1 MGNKVLNRNVLRG
14 NGLSKNML
22 SKIRPALAAAL
33 LCVAQQALAI
43 LPIEQWQTSSGA
55 KVLFVANRGLP
66 MLDVSVD
73 FPAGSGYDT
82 AAKAG
87 VAAMTNGLLRMGADG
102 LGEDDIARRFADIG
116 AALGGRFDFDR
127 AGLSLRTLSD
137 PRQREPALDLLAR
150 ILRAPAFP
158 AAVLNREK
166 ARQIGALKEADLK
179 PDSQAGR
186 MFYRLVY
193 REHPYALRSVGEVD
207 TVGNMTRD
215 DLLAFYRQHYA
226 ADRAVIAIMGD
237 VSRADAGAIAEQLT
251 RGLPRSNG
259 AAPALPQVIPLERA
273 ITRVVAH
280 PATQSHILMGAPGIH
295 RGDPDYFPLFVGNHI
310 LGGGGFVSRINEEVR
325 QKRGLAYSA
334 YSYFSPQQVPGPFV
348 IGMQTRR
355 DQADEALA
363 VTRKTLRDFVSN
375 GPTEK
380 ELVAAK
386 QNIVGGFPMRID
398 SNRKIHEY
406 LAVIGFYGL
415 PVSYLEDF
423 VGNVERVTVADIKA
437 AFAKHVDPEKLVTVV
452 VGADKDQTLTAPAAR

>member
-1 MGNKVLNRNVLRG
+1 METDKLL
-14 NGLSKNML
+14 KML
-22 SKIRPALAAAL
+22 RPALAAAL
-33 LCVAQQALAI
+33 LCAAQQAFAI

-55 KVLFVANRGLP
+55 KVLFVANRDLP

-73 FPAGSGYDT
+73 FPAGSGHDSRE
-82 AAKAG
+82 KAG
-87 VAAMTNGLLRMGADG
+87 VAAMTNGLLRLGADG

-116 AALGGRFDFDR
+116 AALGGRFDADR

-137 PRQREPALDLLAR
+137 PRQRVPALDLLSR

-158 AAVLNREK
+158 AAVLKREK

-186 MFYRLVY
+186 MFYRLVF
-193 REHPYALRSVGEVD
+193 REHPYALRSTGEVD
-207 TVGNMTRD
+207 TVERMTRD
-215 DLLAFYRQHYA
+215 DLIAFYQRHYVA
-226 ADRAVIAIMGD
+226 ERAVIAIMGD
-237 VSRADAGAIAEQLT
+237 VSRGEAETIAEQLT
-251 RGLPRSNG
+251 RGLPRAQDKAS
-259 AAPALPQVIPLERA
+259 ALPAVAPLDRA

-280 PATQSHILMGAPGIH
+280 PAAQSHILIGAPGIR

-334 YSYFSPQQVPGPFV
+334 YSYFSPQQMPGPFV

-375 GPTEK
+375 GPTEN
-380 ELVAAK
+380 ELLAAK

-406 LAVIGFYGL
+406 LAVIGFYNL
-415 PVSYLEDF
+415 PAGYLEDF
-423 VGNVERVTVADIKA
+423 VGNVERVTVADIRA
-437 AFAKHVDPEKLVTVV
+437 AFTRHVDPEKLVTVV
-452 VGADKDQTLTAPAAR
+452 VGADRDQTLTAPAAR

>member
-1 MGNKVLNRNVLRG
+1 VNILSRNVLNR
-14 NGLSKNML
+14 
-22 SKIRPALAAAL
+22 IRPVLAAAL

-43 LPIEQWQTSSGA
+43 LPIEQWQTSSGT
-55 KVLFVANRGLP
+55 KVLFVANRDLP

-82 AAKAG
+82 KQKSG
-87 VAAMTNGLLRMGADG
+87 VAAMTNGLLRLGADG

-116 AALGGRFDFDR
+116 AGLSGRFDSDR

-137 PRQREPALDLLAR
+137 PQQRLPALDLLAR
-150 ILRAPAFP
+150 ILHAPEFP
-158 AAVLNREK
+158 ATVLNREK

-186 MFYRLVY
+186 MFYQLAF

-207 TVGNMTRD
+207 TLGGITRD
-215 DLLAFYRQHYA
+215 DLLRFYRQHYVA
-226 ADRAVIAIMGD
+226 ERAVVAIMGD
-237 VSRADAGAIAEQLT
+237 VSRTEAEAIAEQLT
-251 RGLPRSNG
+251 RGLQRAGNET
-259 AAPALPQVIPLERA
+259 AVLPPVVPLA
-273 ITRVVAH
+273 NAVTRVVAH
-280 PATQSHILMGAPGIH
+280 PAAQSHILIGAPGI
-295 RGDPDYFPLFVGNHI
+295 RRSDPDYFPLFVGNHI

-334 YSYFSPQQVPGPFV
+334 YSYFSPQQLPGPFV

-375 GPTEK
+375 GPTEQ
-380 ELVAAK
+380 ELLAAR

-406 LAVIGFYGL
+406 LAVIGFYNL
-415 PVSYLEDF
+415 PISYLEDF
-423 VGNVERVTVADIKA
+423 VPNVERVTVADIKT
-437 AFAKHVDPEKLVTVV
+437 AFARHVDPDKLVTVV
-452 VGADKDQTLTAPAAR
+452 VGADKDQTVTAPVAR

>member
-1 MGNKVLNRNVLRG
+1 MVNNRLHMNV
-14 NGLSKNML
+14 L
-22 SKIRPALAAAL
+22 SKIRLMLAAAL
-33 LCVAQQALAI
+33 LCLAQQALAI

-102 LGEDDIARRFADIG
+102 LGEDDIARSFADIG

-150 ILRAPAFP
+150 ILRAPEFP

-237 VSRADAGAIAEQLT
+237 VSRAEAEAIAEQLT
-251 RGLPRSNG
+251 RGLPRTEG
-259 AAPALPQVIPLERA
+259 AAPALPQVMPLERA

-280 PATQSHILMGAPGIH
+280 PATQSHILIGAPGIS

-363 VTRKTLRDFVSN
+363 VTRKTLHDFVSK

-380 ELVAAK
+380 ELLAAK

-415 PVSYLEDF
+415 PVSYLEGF

-452 VGADKDQTLTAPAAR
+452 VGADKDQTVTAPATR

>member
-1 MGNKVLNRNVLRG
+1 MGNKALSRNVMSG
-14 NGLSKNML
+14 NML
-22 SKIRPALAAAL
+22 SKIRPVFAAAL

-73 FPAGSGYDT
+73 FPAGSGYDSS
-82 AAKAG
+82 AKAG

-150 ILRAPAFP
+150 ILSAPAFP

-193 REHPYALRSVGEVD
+193 REHPYALRSVGDVD
-207 TVGNMTRD
+207 TVGGITRD

-237 VSRADAGAIAEQLT
+237 VSRAEAGAIAEQLT
-251 RGLPRSNG
+251 RGLPRTKG
-259 AAPALPQVIPLERA
+259 AAPALPQVVPLERA

-280 PATQSHILMGAPGIH
+280 PATQSHILIGAPGIR

-363 VTRKTLRDFVSN
+363 VVRKTLRDFVST
-375 GPTEK
+375 GPTEQ
-380 ELVAAK
+380 ELLAAR

-452 VGADKDQTLTAPAAR
+452 VGADKDQTVTAPAAP